1 MITDTL
7 IEGFISEKLQQDEM
21 FIVEL
26 VVQPGNKIVVVIDN
40 DNGVPISYCIELSK
54 LIESNLDREVE
65 DFELEVSSAGIG
77 QAFKV
82 LRQYK
87 KNIGRDVEILT
98 AEGKKLSCKLLSV
111 DDTGFDVEIG
121 EMVKFE
127 GKKRKELQLKT
138 VRYIF
143 HVSKYLKRYNVF
155 YLFNLIKNITLDSS
169 FY

>member
-21 FIVEL
+21 FVVEIV
-26 VVQPGNKIVVVIDN
+26 VRPGNKIAVVVDN

-77 QAFKV
+77 QPFKV

-87 KNIGRDVEILT
+87 KNIGREVEMLT
-98 AEGKKLSCKLLSV
+98 TAGKKLSGKLLST
-111 DDTGFDVEIG
+111 DDTGFEVEIG
-121 EMVKFE
+121 EMIKLE

-138 VRYIF
+138 VRY
-143 HVSKYLKRYNVF
+143 
-155 YLFNLIKNITLDSS
+155 S
-169 FY
+169 FDEVKQVKDIISF